1 MRYVTRCLFKWPD
14 CLPALQLRAELY
26 LGVQQNFTKA
36 FLDYQAVLAKADCRG
51 TTMTARRGLAD
62 ALRGLGELKGSFFP
76 PPDTPGE
83 GPLTATKTSVV
94 GGGQPG
100 LSRIWGRVLSRHPLK
115 FMEICK
121 FNGFP

>member
-1 MRYVTRCLFKWPD
+1 MDDSQSAVRYLTRCLFKWPD

-62 ALRGLGELKGSFFP
+62 ALRGLGELKGSFSSA
-76 PPDTPGE
+76 DLSRQVIELQG
-83 GPLTATKTSVV
+83 SVV
-94 GGGQPG
+94 SSPEPCASSGGRLPEA
-100 LSRIWGRVLSRHPLK
+100 LLMV
-115 FMEICK
+115 F
-121 FNGFP
+121 